1 MFNVTMG
8 RVRATIIAVKKQ
20 KLSHICLYVRASVCA
35 RACVYV
41 ALLVQHATR
50 MNHIVML
57 FVAPL
62 AVPYFSALFNKRH
75 EFRGKKL

>member
-1 MFNVTMG
+1 MG
-8 RVRATIIAVKKQ
+8 RVRETIIAMEKL

-41 ALLVQHATR
+41 ALLIQHATR
-50 MNHIVML
+50 MRHIVML

-62 AVPYFSALFNKRH
+62 AVPHFSALSNKRH
-75 EFRGKKL
+75 EFRENKL